1 MFSSLDST
9 FESISE
15 LRKDEAKLEA
25 LDPSLKNLFV
35 RLPPAA
41 DLRMAELELAASSGA
56 LRMTKEDVK
65 DCGPSLENSERP
77 VYSASKKKSAK
88 YSSTIRIRHDG
99 SRSNISR
106 PSVSKVLK
114 ATMPIDRQLLLKR
127 WEERMVDSMGR
138 EAFDEM
144 NRYRSDLG
152 FNLFFCKL
160 QTLAFSRDGIHQYF

>member
-56 LRMTKEDVK
+56 LRMTKE
-65 DCGPSLENSERP
+65 
-77 VYSASKKKSAK
+77 A
-88 YSSTIRIRHDG
+88 H
-99 SRSNISR
+99 
-106 PSVSKVLK
+106 
-114 ATMPIDRQLLLKR
+114 LLR
-127 WEERMVDSMGR
+127 
-138 EAFDEM
+138 
-144 NRYRSDLG
+144 
-152 FNLFFCKL
+152 
-160 QTLAFSRDGIHQYF
+160 